1 MLTRSFRSVAAGRGS
16 SLAAS
21 LTLALAAI
29 VPVLADFQGSTH
41 VLSMDDDVINYSKM
55 PDTGPVAK
63 LQKRIDSGEV
73 KLPYDDRF
81 GYLPAVLKELNVPV
95 SGQMLVFSKTSFQRE
110 RIAPNTPRAVY
121 VGDEAYV
128 GFVQGSPL
136 LEFSSVDPVLG
147 AVFYTLEQKRAE
159 RPKFVRTD
167 NCTECHAS
175 AKSMGVPGHL
185 VRSFKCD
192 ESGVVDLLSGADYV
206 NHRTPLTERWGG
218 WYVTGKHGAQTH
230 RGNLLGESAFAR
242 QEKEPNWR
250 GNLTDLS
257 PLFETSHYLKPGSD
271 IVALMVMEHQ
281 AHMHNFLTRLQYE
294 ARQKLAAYGH
304 VDYLKNQAEGF
315 MRYLLFAE
323 EVPLT
328 AAIEGDPEYVK
339 WFEAQGPRDSKGR
352 SLRQLDLKTRMFK
365 YPCSYLIQTEA
376 FDALPEPLKV
386 RIYKRLWEILSGQD
400 KSGHYTHLD
409 APTRRAIAEILQE
422 TKKGLPNFWML

>member
-1 MLTRSFRSVAAGRGS
+1 MLTRSFTSAAAGRGS
-16 SLAAS
+16 FLAAS
-21 LTLALAAI
+21 FLALTAI
-29 VPVLADFQGSTH
+29 FPVLADFQGSTH

-250 GNLTDLS
+250 GTLTDLS

-281 AHMHNFLTRLQYE
+281 AHMQFPDPPPVRGPSEDRGLRSCGLPQE
-294 ARQKLAAYGH
+294 SGR
-304 VDYLKNQAEGF
+304 GF
-315 MRYLLFAE
+315 HAVFVVRRGSSAHCRHRGQSRVC
-323 EVPLT
+323 EV
-328 AAIEGDPEYVK
+328 V
-339 WFEAQGPRDSKGR
+339 
-352 SLRQLDLKTRMFK
+352 
-365 YPCSYLIQTEA
+365 
-376 FDALPEPLKV
+376 
-386 RIYKRLWEILSGQD
+386 
-400 KSGHYTHLD
+400 
-409 APTRRAIAEILQE
+409 RRARTARYQGSLLASVGFEN
-422 TKKGLPNFWML
+422 PDV